1 MEHGR
6 ISTLR
11 TQIVDAR
18 RTGDV
23 TIVADVKDK
32 IRELADQRYRCCL
45 VDFKSCAPAFY
56 VRVLGF
62 ERFRV
67 KAALE
72 FPIEPRLRSVQWIPI
87 SHMADCDEVQD
98 ENNIREIYLNMAPFV
113 RCKTTCLQ
121 WEKEPLVTYD
131 TIYRGCNNSFWN
143 VVTRWESN
151 RVPKSK
157 LGNHRNFKAT
167 RNASRVLVVGWWAS
181 GILFSVSLVLIVM

>member
-1 MEHGR
+1 M
-6 ISTLR
+6 
-11 TQIVDAR
+11 
-18 RTGDV
+18 

-32 IRELADQRYRCCL
+32 IRKLADEHYRCCL
-45 VDFKSCAPAFY
+45 VDFQSCAPAFY

-72 FPIEPRLRSVQWIPI
+72 FPIEPRLRSVQWIPL

-98 ENNIREIYLNMAPFV
+98 ENRIREIYLNMAPFV

-121 WEKEPLVTYD
+121 REKDTLVTHD
-131 TIYRGCNNSFWN
+131 TIYRDCNNSFWN
-143 VVTRWESN
+143 IVTRWGSN

-157 LGNHRNFKAT
+157 LGNQRILKAS
-167 RNASRVLVVGWWAS
+167 RDASRVTAVGWWVS

>member
-23 TIVADVKDK
+23 TIVADVKNK

-45 VDFKSCAPAFY
+45 VDFESCAPAFY

-72 FPIEPRLRSVQWIPI
+72 FPIEPRLRSVQ
-87 SHMADCDEVQD
+87 D
-98 ENNIREIYLNMAPFV
+98 ENSIREIYLNMAPFV

-121 WEKEPLVTYD
+121 WEKETLVTYD